1 MSMQLIRAGLGLD
14 LRYFPPSSF
23 AFSLVQVLS
32 VGFLISARVKGLFFF
47 FPVKME
53 KREEERT
60 ISWVF
65 QSILLPTASSERP
78 RCSA

>member
-1 MSMQLIRAGLGLD
+1 MSTQLIRAGLGLD
-14 LRYFPPSSF
+14 LRCFPPSSF

-32 VGFLISARVKGLFFF
+32 VGFLISARVKGLFF
-47 FPVKME
+47 PVKIE

-65 QSILLPTASSERP
+65 QSIILPTASSEGP

>member
-14 LRYFPPSSF
+14 LRCFPPSSF

-32 VGFLISARVKGLFFF
+32 VGFLISARVKGLFF
-47 FPVKME
+47 PVKIE
-53 KREEERT
+53 KREERT

-65 QSILLPTASSERP
+65 QSIILPTASSEGP
-78 RCSA
+78 R

>member
-47 FPVKME
+47 FFSFKNGK
-53 KREEERT
+53 KRRRKNNFLGLSEH
-60 ISWVF
+60 SLAN
-65 QSILLPTASSERP
+65 SIF
-78 RCSA
+78 

>member
-47 FPVKME
+47 FSCKNGK
-53 KREEERT
+53 KRRRKNNFLGLSEH
-60 ISWVF
+60 SLAN
-65 QSILLPTASSERP
+65 SIF
-78 RCSA
+78 